1 MHTIKKKTTES
12 EGKRKKRQGKER
24 RGEER
29 LVCNRLGC
37 AVRAEGTWQLAKT
50 RKIISSTGSKG
61 RPVTTLSTIEEL
73 STSEISQQ
81 L

>member
-1 MHTIKKKTTES
+1 M
-12 EGKRKKRQGKER
+12 KER
-24 RGEER
+24 EKEEAGEGEER

-50 RKIISSTGSKG
+50 REIVSSTGSKG
-61 RPVTTLSTIEEL
+61 RPVTTLSTIDEL
-73 STSEISQQ
+73 STSETSQQ